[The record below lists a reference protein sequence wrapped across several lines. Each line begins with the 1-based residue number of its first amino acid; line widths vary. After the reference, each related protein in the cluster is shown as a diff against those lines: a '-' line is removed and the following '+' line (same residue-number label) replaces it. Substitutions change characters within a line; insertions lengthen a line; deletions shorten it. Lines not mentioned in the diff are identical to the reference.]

1 MIFLFVWL
9 RSFIF
14 DFDYAMNS
22 SVSSFWSPALIWLMT
37 LITNVGSGIMFYLIM
52 LVVVGYFIYVRRWK
66 KIFILVSSLIIG
78 GLLVTLFKD
87 GLARLRPS
95 DALLDVGGFSFPSG
109 HATMRLIL
117 FGGLLY
123 CFKDEISDAVWRLV
137 FMITMVM
144 LIFLIGFSRIF
155 LAVHWM
161 SDVLAGWFLGLGV
174 LLLMIFLADRIFKK
188 S

>member
-1 MIFLFVWL
+1 
-9 RSFIF
+9 
-14 DFDYAMNS
+14 
-22 SVSSFWSPALIWLMT
+22 LILLMT